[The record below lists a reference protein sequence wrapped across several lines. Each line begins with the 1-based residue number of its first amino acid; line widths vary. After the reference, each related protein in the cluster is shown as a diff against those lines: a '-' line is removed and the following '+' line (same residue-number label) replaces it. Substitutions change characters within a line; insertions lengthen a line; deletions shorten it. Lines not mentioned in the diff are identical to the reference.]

1 MSVPPATSH
10 DEHLTTDAERERRLS
25 WIDRIVQQMVR
36 RLQRKKSAQLE
47 QLATSQT
54 LTIGAKPK
62 SKPRTTHVHAPG
74 TIPTRPV
81 EGSAPPLMRLAIV
94 NHKGGV
100 GKTSTAI
107 NLSAA
112 LAEMGYAQAAAR
124 VDAEILQAFASAV

>member
-1 MSVPPATSH
+1 M
-10 DEHLTTDAERERRLS
+10 
-25 WIDRIVQQMVR
+25 
-36 RLQRKKSAQLE
+36 
-47 QLATSQT
+47 
-54 LTIGAKPK
+54 
-62 SKPRTTHVHAPG
+62 
-74 TIPTRPV
+74 